1 MGKKSRTLK
10 TKTQLIST
18 KVHQSPKL
26 CALPDCGKRSHTRSC
41 CLGCKKE
48 VCVSCTMHKA
58 QVRGENKIIFNC
70 PLCRTTGLIDNWRD
84 EDEPWEFINLMI
96 LNFRLSLARVHARV
110 GGLTKRFELKDLNSL
125 EFKIPSEEDPSEH
138 FTIEL
143 KKKR

>member
-18 KVHQSPKL
+18 KVHQSPKP
-26 CALPDCGKRSHTRSC
+26 CALPDCGNRYHARSC
-41 CLGCKKE
+41 CPGCKKE
-48 VCVSCTMHKA
+48 VCVSCTMRKA

-84 EDEPWEFINLMI
+84 EDEPWEFIRIMF
-96 LNFRLSLARVHARV
+96 LNFRVYD
-110 GGLTKRFELKDLNSL
+110 LKDLKVLNSL
-125 EFKIPSEEDPSEH
+125 EFKIPSEEDPAEH

-143 KKKR
+143 KKR